1 MEIVMK
7 LEEYIEIISGEIIPS
22 DENLVREILQ
32 WYLERTKSHI
42 EGVQAFGRKALQFVK
57 DDRVLTDKL
66 ELLIENHDSDKLE
79 DGEFIAHYAPY
90 IVKRYC
96 NTGLQDRFEL
106 KEDYKK
112 KWDEEYV
119 VQHCLQNGHHPEC
132 WDSSYG
138 YGENHPP
145 YDATNM
151 PEEYLA
157 EMCCDWC
164 AVGLEQGNSAMDW
177 FKKVSKERFIF
188 TEFQKNFIENL
199 IRAIE

>member
-1 MEIVMK
+1 MMKIGDYIDIVAQEIEPADEEIVK
-7 LEEYIEIISGEIIPS
+7 DILRWYI
-22 DENLVREILQ
+22 D
-32 WYLERTKSHI
+32 RTRSHI
-42 EGVQAFGRKALQFVK
+42 ESVQEFGRKAL
-57 DDRVLTDKL
+57 DACAGEDWCCLLLMNLLSHDGDKL
-66 ELLIENHDSDKLE
+66 S

-96 NTGLQDRFEL
+96 NDGLQDRFEL
-106 KEDYKK
+106 KDDYKK

-119 VQHCLQNGHHPEC
+119 VQHCLKNGHHPEC

-145 YDATNM
+145 YDATRM

-157 EMCCDWC
+157 EMVCDWC

-177 FKKVSKERFIF
+177 FDKVSRERFVF
-188 TEFQKNFIENL
+188 TEFQKGFIRRL
-199 IRAIE
+199 IEAIE